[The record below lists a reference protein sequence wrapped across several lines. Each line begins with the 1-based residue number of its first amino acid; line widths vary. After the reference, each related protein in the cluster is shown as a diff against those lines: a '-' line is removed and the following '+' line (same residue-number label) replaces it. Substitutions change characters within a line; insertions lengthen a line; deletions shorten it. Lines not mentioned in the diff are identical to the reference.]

1 MGMRIGE
8 VWKRRAYQAGLIA
21 GLVALVLWP
30 INAAV
35 AQNQLRLVFLVT
47 LAIVATSGLT
57 ILAIA
62 FSDLLTVSR
71 GRRVLP
77 ARIFDVAL
85 GLILAGPAG
94 LGLAGLIG

>member
-1 MGMRIGE
+1 MRIGE
-8 VWKRRAYQAGLIA
+8 IWKRRGYQTGLIA
-21 GLVALVLWP
+21 GMAALVLWP

-35 AQNQLRLVFLVT
+35 AQDQLRLLFLLT
-47 LAIVATSGLT
+47 LAVAAASGLT
-57 ILAIA
+57 ILVIA

-85 GLILAGPAG
+85 GLLLAGPAA
-94 LGLAGLIG
+94 LGLADLIG

>member
-1 MGMRIGE
+1 MRIGE

-21 GLVALVLWP
+21 SVVALVLWP
-30 INAAV
+30 IHAAV
-35 AQNQLRLVFLVT
+35 AQNQLRLAFVVT
-47 LAIVATSGLT
+47 LAIVAASGLT
-57 ILAIA
+57 ILVIGI
-62 FSDLLTVSR
+62 SDLLTVSR

-94 LGLAGLIG
+94 LGLADLIG